1 MFKRDGCE
9 ERKGGAVMAAIK
21 PRRLSRRTAAGEAMA
36 DSLIEWIHMMYQ
48 KQTARGVLKALIERL
63 RERQGEFE

>member
-1 MFKRDGCE
+1 MAVKR
-9 ERKGGAVMAAIK
+9 
-21 PRRLSRRTAAGEAMA
+21 PTRRTLAGKQMA

-63 RERQGEFE
+63 RERQGEFK